1 MTAFRTLWLA
11 LVGLYEETVVLVG
24 ANLAAVALNVVT
36 GLVIVLVALSLPVV
50 QDDVGRQWLMGI
62 VLWMLLLVPTP
73 ANVALGGLARVAAGP
88 DIPRFSAFRDAL
100 RGYWRLALRCMAASV
115 VVTLALVWNVWFYFN
130 LGTGWLQLVSILW
143 LYATLFWLALHIYV
157 VPLLLHVSEPRVFDV
172 YRRAAFVTLGHAG
185 YTTILLVMVLVIGA
199 VSVVFLPVYVLV
211 AEAYI
216 SMVQAHAL
224 REIRRR
230 HGDLVTESEEEVSR
244 L

>member
-24 ANLAAVALNVVT
+24 ANLAAVALNGVT
-36 GLVIVLVALSLPVV
+36 GLVIVLAARLFPVAKEE
-50 QDDVGRQWLMGI
+50 VGRQWLIGI
-62 VLWMLLLVPTP
+62 VLWLLLLLPTP

-88 DIPRFSAFRDAL
+88 DAPRFSAFRDAL